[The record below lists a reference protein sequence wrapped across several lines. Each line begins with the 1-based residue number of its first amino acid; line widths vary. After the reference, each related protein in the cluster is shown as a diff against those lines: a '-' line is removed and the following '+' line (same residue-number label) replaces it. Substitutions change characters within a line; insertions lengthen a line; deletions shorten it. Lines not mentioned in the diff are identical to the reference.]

1 MTGLLA
7 RRWLLTLALG
17 ALAPGAPGIAD
28 IKVTPVVA
36 AGHVLASFSS
46 PEAFTD
52 DSRELVRSG
61 MPLTFAYQVELRR
74 PSGFWLD
81 RTVGQ
86 ATVTARV
93 KFDSLPSTF
102 QVTKEQ
108 DGHVTWSKSTAKED
122 EMRQWVTTFDAVPI
136 APAEPLE
143 ANADY
148 YVRVRLDARP
158 HLKFL
163 LWPFWPFAH
172 IDAIG
177 RADFT
182 FIR

>member
-1 MTGLLA
+1 MTGHVT
-7 RRWLLTLALG
+7 RWWLVTLAVAALG
-17 ALAPGAPGIAD
+17 TPGTAD

-36 AGHVLASFSS
+36 AGHVLASFAAAD
-46 PEAFTD
+46 AFTD

-74 PSGFWLD
+74 PSIFWLD

-86 ATVTARV
+86 ASVTARV

-108 DGHVTWSKSTAKED
+108 DGHVIWSKSTGKEE
-122 EMRQWVTTFDAVPI
+122 EMRQWVTTFEAVPI
-136 APAEPLE
+136 TPTEPLE

-163 LWPFWPFAH
+163 VWPFWPFGH